1 MDNLRVKAMKLGATE
16 FGPSKA
22 KGKKYY
28 VIYNNRRI
36 NFGAKAMSDFT
47 IHKDPE
53 RRKKYRARHGK
64 IKTKSGILAYKDKSR
79 AAYWSWHLL
88 W

>member
-1 MDNLRVKAMKLGATE
+1 MQNLRAKAIRLGATE

-28 VIYNNRRI
+28 VIYNGKRI
-36 NFGAKAMSDFT
+36 NFGAKGMSDFT
-47 IHKDPE
+47 IHKDPDQ
-53 RRKKYRARHGK
+53 RARYRKRHGT
-64 IKTKSGILAYKDKSR
+64 IKTKTGTLAYKDKSR
-79 AAYWSWHLL
+79 PAFWSWHIL